1 MSSGV
6 SVRQEVVD
14 KYQEIKLGHVYRY
27 ILFKLSD
34 DLKEIV
40 VDKCGERSATYDEF
54 LADMHAARA
63 NGECRYAVYD
73 AEYTT
78 ANGPRSKLVFLLW
91 APEDAKLK
99 QKMLYTSSK
108 DALKKKVDGIA
119 KEIQATDNDEI
130 SWEHMLEVCQ
140 STDR

>member
-27 ILFKLSD
+27 ILFKLTD
-34 DLKEIV
+34 DLKEIC
-40 VDKCGERSATYDEF
+40 VDKCGERNATYDEF
-54 LADMHAARA
+54 LADMHAARSA
-63 NGECRYAVYD
+63 GECRYAVYD

-78 ANGPRSKLVFLLW
+78 PNGPRSKLVFLLW

-140 STDR
+140 ATDR